1 MGFNFSLNFGNS
13 QPITAERD
21 FAGNWFYSIF
31 STKSSIKKLTTDK
44 QKLDLILTNPAVLKV
59 FKLNCDL
66 FSLGKVYN
74 VQSGKIIQK
83 DFLNTIQPRPNKH
96 QTWNQFEWDYMFY
109 RMLGTAYL
117 WRSNNTNLQ
126 SSETKFYWL
135 NPAKM
140 EFDSKLLKKLDK
152 LTLSQS
158 SFNELERE
166 TIKYTFE
173 DGSKLNIPL
182 SQITT
187 FFDLSNSVSSN
198 WYKGNSCIDALYKVI
213 TNNNELLDAQ
223 NINLRYSA
231 KFGVTGQ
238 QDPNNVS
245 QIPMSETEK
254 IDIESKVNGKK
265 SVHAFKS
272 KVDINR
278 FVSDIANLK
287 LDEQYLNQYFIIG
300 SMYGIPRD
308 VLEANIKG
316 GSTYEN
322 QEKAT
327 GKHISYALQPA
338 GDDLINWFSSFIGVE
353 LAISWNYLPF
363 MQVFDRDRAEV
374 NKMKAETFKTLVDA
388 GISPEEALIMAK
400 LKSDE

>member
-1 MGFNFSLNFGNS
+1 MAYNFSLFNFS
-13 QPITAERD
+13 QPISAERD
-21 FAGNWFYSIF
+21 TAGNWFYSLF
-31 STKSSIKKLTTDK
+31 SSKDNFKNIISEKD
-44 QKLDLILTNPAVLKV
+44 KLDLILKNPASLKV

-66 FSLGKVYN
+66 FSLGKVY
-74 VQSGKIIQK
+74 SSKDGKLLEPNILKQ
-83 DFLNTIQPRPNKH
+83 LQPKPNKH
-96 QTWNQFEWDYMFY
+96 QTWNQFKWDYMFY
-109 RMLGTAYL
+109 SMLGTAYL

-140 EFDSKLLKKLDK
+140 EFSKSLLEKLDK
-152 LTLSQS
+152 MTLSQS
-158 SFNELERE
+158 SYNELERE
-166 TIKYTFE
+166 TIKYRFE
-173 DGSKLNIPL
+173 DGTKITIPL
-182 SQITT
+182 SQITP
-187 FFDLSNSVSSN
+187 FFDLSNSVSGN
-198 WYKGNSCIDALYKVI
+198 WYKGNSAIDALYKVI
-213 TNNNELLDAQ
+213 VNNNETLTSQ

-238 QDPNNVS
+238 QDPNNIS
-245 QIPMSETEK
+245 QIPMSNIEK
-254 IDIESKVNGKK
+254 NDIESKVNGSK

-287 LDEQYLNQYFIIG
+287 LDDQYLNQYFVIG

-327 GKHISYALQPA
+327 GKHISYALQPK
-338 GDDLINWFSSFIGVE
+338 GDDLFEWFAGFTGIE
-353 LAISWNYLPF
+353 MKISWRHLPF
-363 MQVFDRDRAEV
+363 MQVFERDRAEV
-374 NKMKAETFKTLVDA
+374 NKMKAETLKILIDS
-388 GISPEEALIMAK
+388 GIEPKEALLIANLNK
-400 LKSDE
+400 DE

>member
-21 FAGNWFYSIF
+21 LAGNWFYSMF
-31 STKSSIKKLTTDK
+31 STKSSIKQLTSDK

-74 VQSGKIIQK
+74 VQNGKLIQK

-182 SQITT
+182 SQITP
-187 FFDLSNSVSSN
+187 FFDLSNSVSGN

-245 QIPMSETEK
+245 QLPMGNTEQ
-254 IDIESKVNGKK
+254 INIESKVDSKK

-308 VLEANIKG
+308 VLEANLS

-338 GDDLINWFSSFIGVE
+338 GDDLINWFSSFIGIE

-363 MQVFDRDRAEV
+363 MQVFERDRAEV
-374 NKMKAETFKTLVDA
+374 NKMKAETFNILVGA

>member
-21 FAGNWFYSIF
+21 LAGNWFYSMF
-31 STKSSIKKLTTDK
+31 STKSSIKQLTTDK

-74 VQSGKIIQK
+74 VQNGKPLQK
-83 DFLNTIQPRPNKH
+83 DFLQTIQKQPNKH

-158 SFNELERE
+158 SYNELERE

-182 SQITT
+182 SQIQP
-187 FFDLSNSVSSN
+187 FFDLSNSVSGN
-198 WYKGNSCIDALYKVI
+198 WFKGNSCIDALYKVI

-254 IDIESKVNGKK
+254 VDIESKVNGNK

-300 SMYGIPRD
+300 TMYGIPRD
-308 VLEANIKG
+308 VLEANLS

-338 GDDLINWFSSFIGVE
+338 GDDLINWISSFIGVE
-353 LAISWNYLPF
+353 LSISWNYLPF
-363 MQVFDRDRAEV
+363 MQVFEKDRAEV
-374 NKMKAETFKTLVDA
+374 NKMKADTFKTLVDA
-388 GISPEEALIMAK
+388 GVDVKEALLMAK
-400 LKSDE
+400 LKEND

>member
-1 MGFNFSLNFGNS
+1 MAYNFSLFNFS
-13 QPITAERD
+13 QPISAERD
-21 FAGNWFYSIF
+21 TAGNWFYSLF
-31 STKSSIKKLTTDK
+31 SSKDNFKNVISEKD
-44 QKLDLILTNPAVLKV
+44 KLDLILKNPASLKV

-66 FSLGKVYN
+66 FSLGKVY
-74 VQSGKIIQK
+74 SSKDGKLLEPNILKQ
-83 DFLNTIQPRPNKH
+83 LQPKPNKH
-96 QTWNQFEWDYMFY
+96 QTWNQFKWDYMFY
-109 RMLGTAYL
+109 SMLGTAYL

-140 EFDSKLLKKLDK
+140 EFSKSLLEKLDK
-152 LTLSQS
+152 MTLSQS
-158 SFNELERE
+158 SYNELERE
-166 TIKYTFE
+166 TIKYRFE
-173 DGSKLNIPL
+173 DGTKITIPL
-182 SQITT
+182 SQITP
-187 FFDLSNSVSSN
+187 FFDLSNSVSGN
-198 WYKGNSCIDALYKVI
+198 WYKGNSAIDALYKVI
-213 TNNNELLDAQ
+213 VNNNETLTSQ

-238 QDPNNVS
+238 QDPNNIS
-245 QIPMSETEK
+245 QIPMSNIEK
-254 IDIESKVNGKK
+254 NDIESKVNGSK

-287 LDEQYLNQYFIIG
+287 LDEQYLHQYFIIG

-327 GKHISYALQPA
+327 GKHISYALQPK
-338 GDDLINWFSSFIGVE
+338 GDDLFEWFTSFTGIE
-353 LAISWNYLPF
+353 MKISWKHLPF
-363 MQVFDRDRAEV
+363 MQVFERDRAEV
-374 NKMKAETFKTLVDA
+374 NKMKAETLKILIES
-388 GISPEEALIMAK
+388 GIEPKEALLMTNLNK
-400 LKSDE
+400 DE

>member
-21 FAGNWFYSIF
+21 LAGNWFYSMF
-31 STKSSIKKLTTDK
+31 STKSSIKQLTSDK

-74 VQSGKIIQK
+74 VQNGKLIQK
-83 DFLNTIQPRPNKH
+83 DFLNTIQARPNKH

-187 FFDLSNSVSSN
+187 FFDLSNSISGN

-254 IDIESKVNGKK
+254 VDIESKVNGKK

-308 VLEANIKG
+308 VLEANLS

-338 GDDLINWFSSFIGVE
+338 GDDLINWFSSFIGIE
-353 LAISWNYLPF
+353 LAMSWNYLPF
-363 MQVFDRDRAEV
+363 MQVFERDRAEV
-374 NKMKAETFKTLVDA
+374 NKMKAETFNILVGA
-388 GISPEEALIMAK
+388 GVSTEEALKMAK

>member
-13 QPITAERD
+13 QPITADRD
-21 FAGNWFYSIF
+21 LAGNWFYSMF
-31 STKSSIKKLTTDK
+31 STKSSIKQLTTDK
-44 QKLDLILTNPAVLKV
+44 QKLDLILTNPAILKV

-74 VQSGKIIQK
+74 VQNGKLIQK

-158 SFNELERE
+158 SYNELERE

-187 FFDLSNSVSSN
+187 FFDLSNSVSGN

-308 VLEANIKG
+308 VLEANLS

-338 GDDLINWFSSFIGVE
+338 GDDLINWFSSFIGIE

-363 MQVFDRDRAEV
+363 MQVFERDRAEV

-388 GISPEEALIMAK
+388 GVDVKEALLMAK

>member
-1 MGFNFSLNFGNS
+1 MAYNFSLFNFS
-13 QPITAERD
+13 QPISAERD
-21 FAGNWFYSIF
+21 TAGNWFYSLF
-31 STKSSIKKLTTDK
+31 SSKDNFKNVISEKD
-44 QKLDLILTNPAVLKV
+44 KLDLILKNPASLKV

-66 FSLGKVYN
+66 FSLGKVY
-74 VQSGKIIQK
+74 SSKDGKLLEPNILKQ
-83 DFLNTIQPRPNKH
+83 LQPKPNKH
-96 QTWNQFEWDYMFY
+96 QTWNQFKWDYMFY
-109 RMLGTAYL
+109 SMLGTAYL

-140 EFDSKLLKKLDK
+140 EFSKSLLEKLDK
-152 LTLSQS
+152 MTLSQS
-158 SFNELERE
+158 SYNELERE
-166 TIKYTFE
+166 TIKYRFE
-173 DGSKLNIPL
+173 DGTKITIPL
-182 SQITT
+182 SQITP
-187 FFDLSNSVSSN
+187 FFDLSNSVSGN
-198 WYKGNSCIDALYKVI
+198 WYKGNSAIDALYKVI
-213 TNNNELLDAQ
+213 VNNNETLTSQ

-238 QDPNNVS
+238 QDPNNIS
-245 QIPMSETEK
+245 QIPMSNIEK
-254 IDIESKVNGKK
+254 NDIESKVNGSK

-287 LDEQYLNQYFIIG
+287 LDDQYLNQYFVIG

-327 GKHISYALQPA
+327 GKHISYALQPK
-338 GDDLINWFSSFIGVE
+338 GDDLFEWFAGFTGIE
-353 LAISWNYLPF
+353 MKISWRHLPF
-363 MQVFDRDRAEV
+363 MQVFERDRAEV
-374 NKMKAETFKTLVDA
+374 NKMKAETLKILIDS
-388 GISPEEALIMAK
+388 GIEPKEALLIANLNK
-400 LKSDE
+400 DE

>member
-21 FAGNWFYSIF
+21 LAGNWFYSMF
-31 STKSSIKKLTTDK
+31 SIKSSIKQLTSDK

-74 VQSGKIIQK
+74 VQNGKLIQK

-182 SQITT
+182 SQITP
-187 FFDLSNSVSSN
+187 FFDLSNSVSGN

-223 NINLRYSA
+223 NINLRYSG

-308 VLEANIKG
+308 VLEANLS

-363 MQVFDRDRAEV
+363 MQVFERDRAEV

-388 GISPEEALIMAK
+388 GISAEEALIMAK

>member
-21 FAGNWFYSIF
+21 LAGNWFYSMF
-31 STKSSIKKLTTDK
+31 STKSSIKQLTSDK

-74 VQSGKIIQK
+74 VQNGKLIQK
-83 DFLNTIQPRPNKH
+83 DFLNTIQSRPNKH

-135 NPAKM
+135 NPAKI
-140 EFDSKLLKKLDK
+140 EFDSKLMKKLDK

-187 FFDLSNSVSSN
+187 FFDLSNSVSGN

-287 LDEQYLNQYFIIG
+287 LDEQYLNHYFIIG

-308 VLEANIKG
+308 VLEANLS

-338 GDDLINWFSSFIGVE
+338 GDDLINWFSSFIGIE

-363 MQVFDRDRAEV
+363 MQVFERDRAEV
-374 NKMKAETFKTLVDA
+374 NKMKAETFNILVGA

>member
-1 MGFNFSLNFGNS
+1 MAYNFSLFNFS
-13 QPITAERD
+13 QPISAERD
-21 FAGNWFYSIF
+21 TAGNWFYSLF
-31 STKSSIKKLTTDK
+31 SSKDNFKNVISEKD
-44 QKLDLILTNPAVLKV
+44 KLDLILKNPASLKV

-66 FSLGKVYN
+66 FSLGKVY
-74 VQSGKIIQK
+74 SSKDGKLLEPNILKQ
-83 DFLNTIQPRPNKH
+83 LQPKPNKH
-96 QTWNQFEWDYMFY
+96 QTWNQFKWDYMFY
-109 RMLGTAYL
+109 SMLGTAYL

-140 EFDSKLLKKLDK
+140 EFSKSLLEKLDK
-152 LTLSQS
+152 MTLSQS
-158 SFNELERE
+158 SYNELERE
-166 TIKYTFE
+166 TIKYRFE
-173 DGSKLNIPL
+173 DGTKITIPL
-182 SQITT
+182 SQITP
-187 FFDLSNSVSSN
+187 FFDLSNSVSGN
-198 WYKGNSCIDALYKVI
+198 WYKGNSAIDALYKVI
-213 TNNNELLDAQ
+213 VNNNETLTSQ

-238 QDPNNVS
+238 QDPNNIS
-245 QIPMSETEK
+245 QIPMSNIEK
-254 IDIESKVNGKK
+254 NDIESKVNGSK

-287 LDEQYLNQYFIIG
+287 LDDQYLNQYFVIG

-327 GKHISYALQPA
+327 GKHISYALQPK
-338 GDDLINWFSSFIGVE
+338 GDDLFEWFAGFTGVE
-353 LAISWNYLPF
+353 MKISWRHLPF
-363 MQVFDRDRAEV
+363 MQVFERDRAEV
-374 NKMKAETFKTLVDA
+374 TKMKAETLKILIDS
-388 GISPEEALIMAK
+388 GIEPKEALLIANLNK
-400 LKSDE
+400 DE